1 MDPPPKASCDIA
13 VQTTTPSFNSRSPIL
28 DHRLYNFDDGDSEWS
43 FLDMEPTQPTDQNRT
58 ARPKATRKPEDGS
71 RQIVSSPEE
80 DGYCSQEEGNELETD
95 NQSYK
100 SPLKDAPSYSTYLAL
115 VPDLDGPDSGPESST
130 HDEDMT
136 SSATSTTATTP
147 AITVSE
153 DQSGGRG
160 DSTPLFEQSP
170 ASTPSELASPTNE
183 NLSIDDA
190 ERERLKTELAE
201 VELDIE
207 ALRQTLRA
215 KELKAKEIRRKLGI
229 TPVAVLKG
237 DVKAGW
243 SNFKQSSAFV
253 NTSNKMSEWNES
265 ITSSEAYIWTSTK
278 VKTWNESVTQSELY
292 NKTKTG
298 FQSAGQKTGAAFSS
312 FGSAVSKKL
321 GEVRESTAFKSFEEK
336 VSTTASTLKQTK
348 VSGQKPEEESS
359 FEDVLQSTAN
369 QRTPDPQP
377 NPPLPEE
384 KVPM

>member
-80 DGYCSQEEGNELETD
+80 DGYCSQEE
-95 NQSYK
+95 
-100 SPLKDAPSYSTYLAL
+100 
-115 VPDLDGPDSGPESST
+115 
-130 HDEDMT
+130 
-136 SSATSTTATTP
+136 
-147 AITVSE
+147 VSE

-336 VSTTASTLKQTK
+336 VSTTASTLKTK

>member
-71 RQIVSSPEE
+71 RQIASSPEE

-115 VPDLDGPDSGPESST
+115 VPDLDGADSGPESST
-130 HDEDMT
+130 HDEDLT
-136 SSATSTTATTP
+136 SSATSTSTTATTP

-201 VELDIE
+201 VELDVE

-243 SNFKQSSAFV
+243 SNFKQSSA
-253 NTSNKMSEWNES
+253 
-265 ITSSEAYIWTSTK
+265 
-278 VKTWNESVTQSELY
+278 Y

-336 VSTTASTLKQTK
+336 VSSTASTLKQTK

-369 QRTPDPQP
+369 ERTPDPQP

>member
-265 ITSSEAYIWTSTK
+265 ITSSEAY
-278 VKTWNESVTQSELY
+278 

>member
-80 DGYCSQEEGNELETD
+80 DGYCSQEE
-95 NQSYK
+95 
-100 SPLKDAPSYSTYLAL
+100 
-115 VPDLDGPDSGPESST
+115 
-130 HDEDMT
+130 
-136 SSATSTTATTP
+136 
-147 AITVSE
+147 VSE

-265 ITSSEAYIWTSTK
+265 ITSSEAY
-278 VKTWNESVTQSELY
+278 

>member
-80 DGYCSQEEGNELETD
+80 DGYCSQEE
-95 NQSYK
+95 
-100 SPLKDAPSYSTYLAL
+100 
-115 VPDLDGPDSGPESST
+115 
-130 HDEDMT
+130 
-136 SSATSTTATTP
+136 
-147 AITVSE
+147 VSE

>member
-80 DGYCSQEEGNELETD
+80 DGYCSQEE
-95 NQSYK
+95 
-100 SPLKDAPSYSTYLAL
+100 
-115 VPDLDGPDSGPESST
+115 
-130 HDEDMT
+130 
-136 SSATSTTATTP
+136 
-147 AITVSE
+147 VSE

-265 ITSSEAYIWTSTK
+265 ITSSEAY
-278 VKTWNESVTQSELY
+278 

-336 VSTTASTLKQTK
+336 VSTTASTLKTK

>member
-71 RQIVSSPEE
+71 RQIASSPEE
-80 DGYCSQEEGNELETD
+80 DGYCSQEE
-95 NQSYK
+95 
-100 SPLKDAPSYSTYLAL
+100 
-115 VPDLDGPDSGPESST
+115 
-130 HDEDMT
+130 
-136 SSATSTTATTP
+136 
-147 AITVSE
+147 VSE

-201 VELDIE
+201 VELDVE

-253 NTSNKMSEWNES
+253 NTSNKISEWNES

-336 VSTTASTLKQTK
+336 VSSTASTLKQTK

-369 QRTPDPQP
+369 ERTPDPQP

>member
-243 SNFKQSSAFV
+243 SNFKQSSA
-253 NTSNKMSEWNES
+253 
-265 ITSSEAYIWTSTK
+265 
-278 VKTWNESVTQSELY
+278 Y

-336 VSTTASTLKQTK
+336 VSTTASTLKTK